1 MTPADP
7 SSGELKRQLA
17 VMPNRQQL
25 HQVAR
30 SGHRVQEQVVAVQV
44 FAKPIRSVRRRRR
57 VWGQVLP
64 VAINCVSI
72 PPSPL
77 TTAFGHL
84 SERI

>member
-1 MTPADP
+1 MTLADP

-44 FAKPIRSVRRRRR
+44 FAKLIRSVRRHR
-57 VWGQVLP
+57 GQSAQRLYRLRGLVKVASACLLACLP
-64 VAINCVSI
+64 
-72 PPSPL
+72 
-77 TTAFGHL
+77 
-84 SERI
+84 